1 MKPAAY
7 LLAVGAALALGHASL
22 VAQMSNPAT
31 TEFPIHPIAIESL
44 STLPSGTL
52 SFSTLSDTVPDN
64 SVGVRR
70 SIGVSHHNR
79 LGVQGV
85 QFTLVYP
92 ATGLK
97 VKRIEAGADLP
108 SPGAWTID
116 YQVHNARSGS
126 EVTVIAFGSDTTVNL
141 PEGDH
146 RDCFRV
152 VFDLPDLKLC
162 GGTTRSAIMPMT
174 LGLTHVESALANR
187 YGQSAGLVAGDSVM
201 RLAVFDAGTRGDI
214 DCAGGLDLAG
224 MLQVADAVAGR
235 RELDASQFGRADL
248 APWHGEATDMDA
260 NKGRLDVEDLKLM
273 AHALLL
279 EEWPDGVPVT
289 SPDAASGGSSIPP
302 TSPDATVA
310 CTVTRAGLAVS
321 MDNLVP
327 VKGLQLAISAGMIPE
342 GVHALPASRVA
353 DGFEVEQVMRDG
365 ELRLMIFPVGGAAT
379 LPGDGPILTIPFTID
394 RMPSDPA
401 VTALAVGDGDRRLV
415 VKSAIESGIA
425 SVDDRAG
432 AEGAL
437 AIEGAP
443 NPSAGTFTL
452 RYAVARRSTVT
463 IALHD
468 ALGREVARPLDG
480 ASTTPGEH
488 TIGIDASALP
498 AGMYICTIASE
509 DGRSATRVAIVR

>member
-1 MKPAAY
+1 MKPTAY
-7 LLAVGAALALGHASL
+7 LPAVGAALALGHASL

-31 TEFPIHPIAIESL
+31 TEFPIHPFPIASV
-44 STLPSGTL
+44 STPPSGTL
-52 SFSTLSDTVPDN
+52 SFSTPFDTVPDN
-64 SVGVRR
+64 TAGVRR

-126 EVTVIAFGSDTTVNL
+126 EVTVIAFGSDTTVNI

-162 GGTTRSAIMPMT
+162 GGATKSAIMPMT

-224 MLQVADAVAGR
+224 MIHVADAVAGR
-235 RELDASQFGRADL
+235 RQLDASQFSRADL
-248 APWHGEATDMDA
+248 APWHGGTADA
-260 NKGRLDVEDLKLM
+260 DAGKGLLNVADLKLM

-289 SPDAASGGSSIPP
+289 SPDAASGASAIPP
-302 TSPDATVA
+302 ASPDATVA
-310 CTVTRAGLAVS
+310 CTVTHAGLAVTMNS
-321 MDNLVP
+321 LVP

-342 GVHALPASRVA
+342 GARALPASRVA
-353 DGFEVEQVMRDG
+353 DGFEVEQVVKDG
-365 ELRLMIFPVGGAAT
+365 ELRLMIFPSSGAAI
-379 LPGDGPILTIPFTID
+379 LPGDGPILTIPLTID
-394 RMPSDPA
+394 RMPSDA
-401 VTALAVGDGDRRLV
+401 AMTAAAVGDDNRRLV

-425 SVDDRAG
+425 SVDDRDGAG
-432 AEGAL
+432 GVL
-437 AIEGAP
+437 AIGGMP
-443 NPSAGTFTL
+443 NPSTGTFTL

-463 IALHD
+463 ITLHD
-468 ALGREVARPLDG
+468 ALGREVARPLVG
-480 ASTTPGEH
+480 APTPPGEH
-488 TIGIDASALP
+488 TIAIDASDLP
-498 AGMYICTIASE
+498 TGIYLCTIASE
-509 DGRSATRVAIVR
+509 EGRSATRVAIVR